1 MNVVFLM
8 NENNGIKML
17 KERRSIRSYD
27 SRVIDDEIL
36 TQIFE
41 ATRWCMSARNRQPWT
56 FYVIRN
62 QEMIQ
67 KIAKECT
74 TGPFVVGAPV
84 LVAIVGDMDY
94 SPNWYLHDTCFASLQ
109 LILAAWSYG
118 IGSCWI
124 GRIKRDNV
132 KKILGLKEKDH
143 LLTVLP
149 LGYPKGKVPEPIPRK
164 KLDEIVKYLD

>member
-1 MNVVFLM
+1 MDELCFM
-8 NENNGIKML
+8 KEDEGIRLL
-17 KERRSIRSYD
+17 KERRSIRSYE
-27 SRVIDDEIL
+27 SRAIDDEIL
-36 TQIFE
+36 NQILE

-62 QEMIQ
+62 QDLIQ

-74 TGPFVVGAPV
+74 TGPFIAGAPV

-124 GRIKRDNV
+124 GRIKRENV
-132 KKILGLKEKDH
+132 KKILGLKEKDY

-149 LGYPKGKVPEPIPRK
+149 LGYPQEKIPEPKPRK
-164 KLDEIVKYLD
+164 NLDEIVKYMD

>member
-1 MNVVFLM
+1 MSESEQL
-8 NENNGIKML
+8 KLL

-27 SRVIDDEIL
+27 SRDIEAEIL
-36 TQIFE
+36 NQILE

-62 QEMIQ
+62 KELIK

-74 TGPFVVGAPV
+74 TGPFTAGAPV
-84 LVAIVGDMDY
+84 LVAIVGDMEL

-109 LILAAWSYG
+109 LALAAWSLG
-118 IGSCWI
+118 IGTCWV
-124 GRIKRDNV
+124 GRINRENV
-132 KKILGLKEKDH
+132 KKLLNLKETDH

-149 LGYPKGKVPEPIPRK
+149 LGYPKGEIPEPRPRK
-164 KLDEIVKYLD
+164 SLDEIVKYIE

>member
-1 MNVVFLM
+1 MDE
-8 NENNGIKML
+8 NECIKLL

-27 SRVIDDEIL
+27 SRAIEDEIL
-36 TQIFE
+36 TQILE
-41 ATRWCMSARNRQPWT
+41 TTRWCMSARNRQPWT

-62 QEMIQ
+62 QELIQ

-74 TGPFVVGAPV
+74 TGPFIAGAPC

-109 LILAAWSYG
+109 LILAAWSFG

-132 KKILGLKEKDH
+132 KGILGLKENDY

-149 LGYPKGKVPEPIPRK
+149 LGYPLGEIPNPRPRK
-164 KLDEIVKYLD
+164 KIDEIVKYLN